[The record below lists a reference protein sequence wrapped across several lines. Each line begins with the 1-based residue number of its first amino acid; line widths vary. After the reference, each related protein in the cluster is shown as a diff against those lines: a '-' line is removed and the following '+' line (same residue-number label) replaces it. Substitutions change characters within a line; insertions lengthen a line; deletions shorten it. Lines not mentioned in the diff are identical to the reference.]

1 MQQAQQTHLKILPNT
16 KNMDFEEFVSKF
28 TDNQHI
34 ETCHEY

>member
-16 KNMDFEEFVSKF
+16 INVDFEELVSKF
-28 TDNQHI
+28 TDNHHI